1 MTDTRFTY
9 ATYTIRKKF
18 WKLVGGSFHVLG
30 PRDEPVGFA
39 SQKAFKLKED
49 IRLFADESMRHEILT
64 IAARK
69 AIDFA
74 ATYDVV
80 DVSTR
85 TKVGALR
92 RKGLKA
98 VILDEW
104 IILDA
109 NDHPIGSIREESQ
122 MLALLRRFVL
132 GALLPQE
139 YLVEVGGRDVAIF
152 RQRFNPFVQ
161 RIVLDFTA
169 DTTGALDRRLGL
181 AAGVLLSAIEG
192 RQAN

>member
-1 MTDTRFTY
+1 VSDVRFTY
-9 ATYTIRKKF
+9 PRYTIRKKF

-30 PRDEPVGFA
+30 PRDESVGFA

-49 IRLFADESMRHEILT
+49 IRLFADESMRTELLT
-64 IAARK
+64 ISARK

-74 ATYDVV
+74 ATYDVI

-104 IILDA
+104 IILDS
-109 NDHPIGSIREESQ
+109 NDQPIGSIREESQ

-139 YLVEVGGRDVAIF
+139 YLVEIGGRDIAIF

-161 RIVLDFTA
+161 RIVLDFSA
-169 DTTGALDRRLGL
+169 DTTGELDRRLGL